1 MTVRPISPAIALSLI
16 GLVVGACGPAD
27 PDACEPQ
34 NAFPACDQIVISV
47 GLQESAM
54 TEGSDYSVEMLG
66 KGWPIDAALGS
77 GVLTPEAASG
87 AEVVLFRTSDCRALL
102 QFTAYPGSAWVI
114 EIGADG
120 VDHRLRDPG
129 EAIEMGPGIEAGAP
143 SGCDDE

>member
-1 MTVRPISPAIALSLI
+1 MTMAVRPMSPAIALSFI

-34 NAFPACDQIVISV
+34 NTFLGCDQIVITV

-77 GVLTPEAASG
+77 GVLNQEAASD
-87 AEVVLFRTSDCRALL
+87 AQVVLFRTSDCRAL
-102 QFTAYPGSAWVI
+102 SAI
-114 EIGADG
+114 HGRLGFG
-120 VDHRLRDPG
+120 VGDRDR
-129 EAIEMGPGIEAGAP
+129 
-143 SGCDDE
+143 S